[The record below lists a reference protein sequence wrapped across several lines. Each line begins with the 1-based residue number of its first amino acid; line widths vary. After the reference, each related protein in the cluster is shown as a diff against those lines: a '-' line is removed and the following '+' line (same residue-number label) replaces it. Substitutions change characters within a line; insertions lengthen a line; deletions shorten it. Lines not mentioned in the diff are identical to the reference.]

1 MPAPAA
7 REIDL
12 LQFQVDELERAALDE
27 PDEDDRLDREESTLA
42 DAVGHRLAAQQALV
56 SLSEEGGA
64 LDALAAAQQAVE
76 GRELFEPAADRLRSV
91 VSELADVAAEL
102 RAQGEQIEEDPE
114 RLEQLR
120 LRRQLLVDLRRKYG
134 TAGAGER
141 QGTLADVIAYA
152 DEAGERLS
160 TLLSHDELA
169 AGLERDLALAVAAE
183 RDAAAS
189 VGQAR
194 RLAAPRL
201 ALAVQA
207 HLRELAMP
215 RAEMAIDVGDEDPG
229 DRVEFLLAA
238 NPGVAGAGLDQ
249 GRVRRRAGPRD
260 AGTASGSLRGAAHP
274 GVRRGRCRNRRSS
287 GSDGRACPRRPGR

>member
-1 MPAPAA
+1 M
-7 REIDL
+7 
-12 LQFQVDELERAALDE
+12 
-27 PDEDDRLDREESTLA
+27 
-42 DAVGHRLAAQQALV
+42 
-56 SLSEEGGA
+56 
-64 LDALAAAQQAVE
+64 
-76 GRELFEPAADRLRSV
+76 
-91 VSELADVAAEL
+91 SELTDVAAEL
-102 RAQGEQIEEDPE
+102 RDQGEQIEEDPE

-152 DEAGERLS
+152 DEARERLS

-169 AGLERDLALAVAAE
+169 AGLERDLASAVAAE

-201 ALAVQA
+201 ALAVQT

-238 NPGVAGAGLDQ
+238 NPGSPALALTKAASGGELARAMLALRLVLSAAPPILVFDEVDAGIGGQAALMVGRALADLGGDHQVLVVTHLPQVAAFADAQIAVSKVLRAGATTARAETLGAEERVVELSRMLSGTPESARAREHASELLDS
-249 GRVRRRAGPRD
+249 
-260 AGTASGSLRGAAHP
+260 ASQA
-274 GVRRGRCRNRRSS
+274 RGR
-287 GSDGRACPRRPGR
+287 